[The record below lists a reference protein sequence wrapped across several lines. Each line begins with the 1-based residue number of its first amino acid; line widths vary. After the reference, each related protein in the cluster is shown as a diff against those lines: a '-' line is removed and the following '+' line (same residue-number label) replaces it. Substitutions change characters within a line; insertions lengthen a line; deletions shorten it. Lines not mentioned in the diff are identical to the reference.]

1 MRRCLNRLSLV
12 FYSCGSLTLVGCGSE
27 GTSATPTPI
36 PAPTLSTLSVTPGS
50 LSVFE
55 GDSAQLTASGIDT
68 QGRPITLQGLTWS
81 SSNTSVVSVSS
92 IGVVRALSV
101 GSASVIAASGGKIGA
116 ASVQV
121 SRAPARLSSI
131 QASIS
136 PTALLVGSSANISLT
151 GRDQYGQPFVPVAP
165 TFSSNNTAVASV
177 TSAGLVSG
185 VAPGNATITV
195 ASAGVSTTVSVS
207 VSSGVATQ
215 LRIARLAA
223 GAMNGGVMSSQPVIE
238 LRDAQGNLAPAS
250 TVVTVEVGQG
260 GTLTGTL
267 AQNAVNGVA
276 TFTGLGIRGT
286 AGTSVVL
293 TFRAAQLTPQ
303 TQALTI
309 GPFTFTNGTRL
320 VGSQVLPGRYRS
332 VNPGTAS
339 CYWARLR
346 NLTGQGDIIAND
358 FGSGPRLL
366 EVLPTDLA
374 IESSGCAPWAE
385 IIGPVTSSP
394 TAAFTDGMYL
404 VGVDVAPGTWRS
416 DGTGTGCYWARL
428 RNINGT
434 SDIIANNLQTAP
446 AVVTVLPSDLAIS
459 VSGCGRWSRV
469 E

>member
-1 MRRCLNRLSLV
+1 MASLREVVACV
-12 FYSCGSLTLVGCGSE
+12 FTAITLAACGGSE
-27 GTSATPTPI
+27 GTEPAPPP
-36 PAPTLSTLSVTPGS
+36 PAPTLSAISVSPGS

-55 GDSAQLTASGIDT
+55 GDSAQLTASGVDT
-68 QGRPITLQGLTWS
+68 QGRPITPQGLTWS
-81 SSNTSVVSVSS
+81 SSNTTVVAVSS
-92 IGVVRALSV
+92 SGVVRALTA
-101 GSASVIAASGGKIGA
+101 GSATVIAASGGKIGA
-116 ASVQV
+116 ATVQV
-121 SRAPARLSSI
+121 SRAPARLSTI

-136 PTALLVGSSANISLT
+136 PAALLVGSSASITLT

-165 TFSSNNTAVASV
+165 AFSSSNTAVASV
-177 TSAGLVSG
+177 TSAGLVTG
-185 VAPGNATITV
+185 IAPGNATITV
-195 ASAGVSTTVSVS
+195 SSAGVSTTVSVS

-215 LRIARLAA
+215 LRIARPAA
-223 GAMNGGVMSSQPVIE
+223 GAMNGGVMSTQPVIE
-238 LRDAQGNLAPAS
+238 LRDAQGNLAPAN
-250 TVVTVEVGQG
+250 TAVTVEVGQG
-260 GTLTGTL
+260 GTLSGTL
-267 AQNAVNGVA
+267 SQIAVNGVA

-286 AGTSVVL
+286 AGSAVVL
-293 TFRAAQLTPQ
+293 TFRAAQLAPQ

-332 VNPGTAS
+332 VNTGTAS

-346 NLTGQGDIIAND
+346 NLTGQGDIIANEL
-358 FGSGPRLL
+358 GSGPRLL

-434 SDIIANNLQTAP
+434 SAIIANNLQTAP
-446 AVVTVLPSDLAIS
+446 AIVTVLASDVAIS